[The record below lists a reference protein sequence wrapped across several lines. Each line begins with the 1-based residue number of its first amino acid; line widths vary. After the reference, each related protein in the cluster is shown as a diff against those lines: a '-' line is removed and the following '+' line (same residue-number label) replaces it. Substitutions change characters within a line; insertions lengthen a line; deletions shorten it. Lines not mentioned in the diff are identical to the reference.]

1 MPPSKPSGV
10 KRSAPVSSAASPAFA
25 GASTPDGTTS
35 KRQKRDGIASGKDAL
50 TPAAASLL
58 AQSQS
63 TGTHINT
70 QVMYAIEFL
79 KAKGTPKTLQEIL
92 NHISLQH
99 APEEQH
105 KNLVDKMKVHSQ
117 VQFIPTPKAKAA
129 ADQQTPAWRTG
140 TYQFKPT
147 LPGVTSKVKLLEYLQ
162 SKKDASGTQ
171 LKDIKDGWPDCDEAI
186 NELEAEHKIIGV
198 RTKREQMPRY
208 IWLDNPELHHKVE
221 DDFRE
226 MWTRVALP
234 PAEEMPR
241 KLKALGQ
248 KATSDGPK
256 HLNIGHKAPPKRK
269 KASRVQKKFENEHMR
284 NIFEQHKR
292 K

>member
-1 MPPSKPSGV
+1 MSPSKPSGV
-10 KRSAPVSSAASPAFA
+10 KRSAPTSSAASPAFA
-25 GASTPDGTTS
+25 GSSTSDGTAP
-35 KRQKRDGIASGKDAL
+35 KRQKRDGAVAGKDNL

-79 KAKGTPKTLQEIL
+79 KAKGTAKTLQEIL

-99 APEEQH
+99 APEDQH

-117 VQFIPTPKAKAA
+117 VQFIPPKAKAS

-147 LPGVTSKVKLLEYLQ
+147 LPGVISKDKLLEYLQ
-162 SKKDASGTQ
+162 RKKDASGTQ

-186 NELEAEHKIIGV
+186 AQLESEHKIIAV
-198 RTKREQMPRY
+198 RTKREQNPRF
-208 IWLDNPELHHKVE
+208 IWLDNPDLHHHVE
-221 DDFRE
+221 DDFKQ
-226 MWTRVALP
+226 MWSHVALP
-234 PAEEMPR
+234 PPEEMPR

-248 KATSDGPK
+248 KATSEGPK